1 MNSAQCTDLHFSS
14 DSSPNARSSQAIE
27 GSFTEFVSEDT
38 VNQPKGRLESSTEF
52 VSEDNSISSKQS
64 CLILEIFAGS
74 CRLSKACKQVGFRVT
89 AVDKVEDRAEN
100 FPIYQGDVTNSAE
113 RTLLL
118 QYIEAEKEEL
128 LHIHFAPSCGTAS
141 RAREKA
147 PGPPPLR
154 SDVHP
159 DGLPNL
165 KDSDRQRVEAANESY
180 RAMITIAMFAISL
193 GISISVENPKNS
205 LFCKCSFV
213 VLFLEWLP

>member
-1 MNSAQCTDLHFSS
+1 LNSAQCTDLHFSS

-147 PGPPPLR
+147 P
-154 SDVHP
+154 
-159 DGLPNL
+159 PNL
-165 KDSDRQRVEAANESY
+165 RDSDKQRVEAATKV
-180 RAMITIAMFAISL
+180 I
-193 GISISVENPKNS
+193 VQ
-205 LFCKCSFV
+205 
-213 VLFLEWLP
+213 